1 MSITLPLGLR
11 RDRGD
16 REDQWLLT
24 QPVNQAVIGCELRW
38 PMRPMIFHDL
48 PIFIMVMMVMFHG
61 GLLMIVE
68 LWESIWLLSCKETA
82 VHQWVFNTFGFPTSL
97 MVTRN
102 INTLSQNL
110 LCEFKQFQYI
120 QHSSTTYIDLPRS
133 IDLRDGQWKKTVRKL
148 QAFLIG
154 GLEHLFP
161 IYWECHNPNW
171 RTHIFQR
178 GRFTTKQIMNLAII
192 KHIVTIIYIWY

>member
-102 INTLSQNL
+102 INTLPQNTSNTHPRPTSIYPDL
-110 LCEFKQFQYI
+110 KISGMDNEKKLFESFKHFWFVVWNICFLYLGNVI
-120 QHSSTTYIDLPRS
+120 TPTDELIFFRGVGLPPSR
-133 IDLRDGQWKKTVRKL
+133 LWT
-148 QAFLIG
+148 
-154 GLEHLFP
+154 
-161 IYWECHNPNW
+161 
-171 RTHIFQR
+171 
-178 GRFTTKQIMNLAII
+178 
-192 KHIVTIIYIWY
+192 

>member
-1 MSITLPLGLR
+1 MMSITLPLGLR

-68 LWESIWLLSCKETA
+68 L
-82 VHQWVFNTFGFPTSL
+82 
-97 MVTRN
+97 
-102 INTLSQNL
+102 
-110 LCEFKQFQYI
+110 
-120 QHSSTTYIDLPRS
+120 
-133 IDLRDGQWKKTVRKL
+133 
-148 QAFLIG
+148 
-154 GLEHLFP
+154 
-161 IYWECHNPNW
+161 
-171 RTHIFQR
+171 
-178 GRFTTKQIMNLAII
+178 
-192 KHIVTIIYIWY
+192 